1 MLDSTKHKTILIRIL
16 REIYRQPDLA
26 PVLGFK
32 GGTAAFI
39 FHDLPRMSVD
49 LDFDLLDPNKQMSV
63 FDKMTKLL
71 GHYGN
76 ITEARDK
83 RYTLFW
89 LVSYQKGLQQ
99 AKIEISKR
107 PPSSSY
113 EIKNLLGTSV
123 LVIKLPDMF
132 ANKMTALLDRK
143 ELANRDLFDIWYF
156 FSQNW
161 DINTQLLKAQTG
173 KKYGEYLLKCIARIE
188 NVDNRYIL
196 SKLGELLDEKTKF
209 WAKKNLKD
217 ELLFLLRLHAQEQ

>member
-1 MLDSTKHKTILIRIL
+1 MLDIIKHKTILIRVL
-16 REIYRQPDLA
+16 RDIYRQPELA

-39 FHDLPRMSVD
+39 FHGLPRMSVD
-49 LDFDLLDPNKQMSV
+49 LDFDLLDPDKQTPV
-63 FDKMTKLL
+63 FTKMTKLL

-76 ITEARDK
+76 ITEARNK

-107 PPSSSY
+107 PPSSGY

-123 LVIKLPDMF
+123 LIIKLPDMF
-132 ANKMTALLDRK
+132 ANKLVTLLGRR

-173 KKYGEYLLKCIARIE
+173 QEYDEYLLKCIARIE

-209 WAKKNLKD
+209 WVKKNLKD
-217 ELLFLLRLHAQEQ
+217 ELLFLLRLQAQEQ